1 MERRRTMFYKAVI
14 TSKGLALDAKIKA
27 GQTTAAFTRVKLG
40 DGTRGTKRG
49 HRFKEHKK

>member
-1 MERRRTMFYKAVI
+1 MFYKAVI

-40 DGTRGTKRG
+40 DGSYDGQ
-49 HRFKEHKK
+49 EEL